1 MTALRKSGLPDTIR
15 NEVARLK
22 GAGFPLLPLG
32 GGEDGKTPLTRAWA
46 GPALPLAQVLAP
58 MHRTGSR
65 AYGVRLD
72 GLAVLDCD
80 TDDPALV
87 ADLEARFGPSPVH
100 VRTPRGMHL
109 YYRATGQAPNL
120 RGEGLPVDVKSG
132 GRAYV
137 VGPLSE
143 RRDGGLYVPVLG
155 LLGVDSLPPL
165 RPVSGPL
172 AKPVAV
178 PTGQRHVTLAKEAIR
193 MVEYVDSAEELTA
206 NLCGL
211 RDDLCGDPATMPDS
225 ELRGIAVW
233 AWKCRL
239 EGRLY
244 RGRDSDVRLNRL
256 AIDALLTQA
265 NGPDALALL
274 VTLLD
279 KHGHMPAK
287 RFVLN
292 YPAMKA
298 AGLTNLSRRN
308 FLAARRTLEA
318 VGLVRLADLHRAGS
332 RGQTFV
338 LTRMRPQGMDA
349 DNVADLVAAQG
360 RGKQGGR
367 GLSKI

>member
-1 MTALRKSGLPDTIR
+1 MSALAKSDLPQHIR

-32 GGEDGKTPLTRAWA
+32 GGEDGKAPLTSAWA
-46 GPALPLAQVLAP
+46 GAAMPLARILAP

-72 GLAVLDCD
+72 GLAVIDCD
-80 TDDPALV
+80 TADPALV

-109 YYRATGQAPNL
+109 YYRHSGQAPNL

-132 GRAYV
+132 GRSYV

-143 RRDGGLYVPVLG
+143 RRDGGLYVPVRG
-155 LLGVDSLPPL
+155 WLGVDSLPLL

-172 AKPVAV
+172 AKPVTV
-178 PTGQRHVTLAKEAIR
+178 PTGQRHVTLVREARR
-193 MVEYVDSAEELTA
+193 MVEFVDSAPELAA

-225 ELRGIAVW
+225 ELRGIAAW
-233 AWKCRL
+233 AWKLRL

-244 RGRDSDVRLNRL
+244 EGRNSEVRLPRL
-256 AIDALLTQA
+256 AIDALLAQA

-287 RFVLN
+287 RFSLN
-292 YPAMKA
+292 YSAMKD

-318 VGLVRLADLHRAGS
+318 VGLLRLVDHHRAGS
-332 RGQTFV
+332 RGQTFI
-338 LTRMRPQGMDA
+338 LTRMRPAGVDA
-349 DNVADLVAAQG
+349 AVANLVAQLGKG
-360 RGKQGGR
+360 RKGERLK
-367 GLSKI
+367 